1 MSDHPLET
9 IRSAISESQRFAT
22 ANEAHFDQRAR
33 PSDDSHHE
41 NPELARRTLAAMNK
55 AWPELFDE
63 DYTEAMDYACGT
75 GASPQ
80 LGCFGASEGLSPHL
94 LPGMVS
100 QQLCQ
105 YVKRVVGVDIS
116 QVSVDRYNARA
127 SEQGLSPSEMRAVR
141 AELKGEPGELDSAR
155 FDVILVSP
163 LSSVRL
169 HSQFNSYTRQCCA
182 AYHHFPDIAETT
194 RVLASFLKLGGALL
208 VADVHAAPDGRELW
222 PAAHHHIVPHK
233 HGFTEE
239 EMRGA
244 FEGAGLKDFEMRDA
258 FKAKMR
264 ATGGQT
270 RWFIA
275 KGLKPV

>member
-9 IRSAISESQRFAT
+9 IQSALSESQRFAT

-41 NPELARRTLAAMNK
+41 NHELARRTLAAMNK

-105 YVKRVVGVDIS
+105 HVKSVVGVDIS

-141 AELKGEPGELDSAR
+141 AELKGELADERSHATNLRKVLGANEEKSRRRVAELEK
-155 FDVILVSP
+155 
-163 LSSVRL
+163 SSEAQ
-169 HSQFNSYTRQCCA
+169 SQVTAVQTQTTNVHGDAIQTVTSEL
-182 AYHHFPDIAETT
+182 IA
-194 RVLASFLKLGGALL
+194 
-208 VADVHAAPDGRELW
+208 H
-222 PAAHHHIVPHK
+222 PA
-233 HGFTEE
+233 
-239 EMRGA
+239 
-244 FEGAGLKDFEMRDA
+244 
-258 FKAKMR
+258 
-264 ATGGQT
+264 
-270 RWFIA
+270 
-275 KGLKPV
+275 